1 LAFYLVS
8 GSKKGQHTLAIQI
21 ARAAGLKLFCAFS
34 PSEKRLRF
42 YVGLRSHQ
50 KPSQMM
56 GEAFTMR
63 GISHG
68 ENPSRKLFLKIWVN
82 TIRLQNL
89 DH

>member
-1 LAFYLVS
+1 
-8 GSKKGQHTLAIQI
+8 
-21 ARAAGLKLFCAFS
+21 
-34 PSEKRLRF
+34 
-42 YVGLRSHQ
+42 
-50 KPSQMM
+50 MM

-89 DH
+89 DQ